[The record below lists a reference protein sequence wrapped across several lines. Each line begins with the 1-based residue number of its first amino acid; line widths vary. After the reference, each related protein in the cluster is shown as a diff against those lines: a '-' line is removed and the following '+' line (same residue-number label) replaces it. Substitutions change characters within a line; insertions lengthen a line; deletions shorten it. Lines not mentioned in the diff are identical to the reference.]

1 MITPAQLPLQVSLRA
16 DARLDAMY
24 AGPNAWLIDWLR
36 DEWLQGT
43 ESSVFLHGAPGSGL
57 THVQQAICH
66 HAELHGHT
74 AFYLSL
80 REVRHEAP
88 EVLHELTGFD
98 VLCLDDLDTVLGDSD
113 WDRVLFNVFNTTRD
127 QGQRLV
133 LASHQSLPELQGQ
146 ILPDLHSRLSWG
158 MRAQLKVP
166 DDEDWVAGIVW
177 LAEQHGLTLSDDAA
191 QYLAVRGPRE
201 WAGLTATMHKLD
213 TASLAAQRRLT
224 QPFIKA
230 VMGW

>member
-1 MITPAQLPLQVSLRA
+1 MIAPAQLPLQVSLRA

-43 ESSVFLHGAPGSGL
+43 ETSVFLHGAPGSGL

-66 HAELHGHT
+66 RADMQGHT

-80 REVRHEAP
+80 NEVQHEAP
-88 EVLHELTGFD
+88 DVLQELCGFS
-98 VLCLDDLDTVLGDSD
+98 VLCLDDLDTVLGEPN
-113 WDRVLFNVFNTTRD
+113 WDRALFNVFNTMRD

-133 LASHQSLPELQGQ
+133 LASHQSLPELQDH

-166 DDEDWVAGIVW
+166 NDEDWVAAIIW
-177 LAEQHGLTLSDDAA
+177 LAEQHGMTLSEETA
-191 QYLAVRGPRE
+191 QYVAVRGPRE
-201 WAGLTATMHKLD
+201 WAGLTATIHTLD